1 MNVGWESLCITMLLA
16 LHKDLFIGK
25 SWDLQYNCEGHMALA
40 LVKYED
46 LFYHVRGYP
55 KGRKRGLPTRV

>member
-1 MNVGWESLCITMLLA
+1 MNLGWESLCITMLLA

-25 SWDLQYNCEGHMALA
+25 SWELPYNCEGHMFLA

-46 LFYHVRGYP
+46 LF
-55 KGRKRGLPTRV
+55 

>member
-1 MNVGWESLCITMLLA
+1 MTVKIFLLATILRARESLLMHDALA

-25 SWDLQYNCEGHMALA
+25 SWDIQYNYEGHMALA

-46 LFYHVRGYP
+46 FF
-55 KGRKRGLPTRV
+55 

>member
-1 MNVGWESLCITMLLA
+1 MTTDYMQPLLKLDFEKHECRVRELCITMLLA

-46 LFYHVRGYP
+46 LF
-55 KGRKRGLPTRV
+55 

>member
-1 MNVGWESLCITMLLA
+1 LLLAIGLRAREVLLYRDALA

-25 SWDLQYNCEGHMALA
+25 SWNIQYNCEGHMALV

-46 LFYHVRGYP
+46 IFLAC
-55 KGRKRGLPTRV
+55 

>member
-16 LHKDLFIGK
+16 LHKDLFISK
-25 SWDLQYNCEGHMALA
+25 SWDLRYNYEGHMALA

-46 LFYHVRGYP
+46 LF
-55 KGRKRGLPTRV
+55 